1 MDANTFEKRWLTAE
15 KRYKEL
21 VEIHRKGTSKNNEY
35 MRCFELER
43 RLFESDRRFTPKMN
57 GIPIDFVRHRE
68 KAMLLHKVWKRYRGL
83 YVILYQRFYNRHYK
97 NQTKTRYVDDEKDI
111 NELNRLADFEVIPL
125 MNELIEIVNSTLKDE
140 FKIQVKI

>member
-1 MDANTFEKRWLTAE
+1 MDANTYEKRWLTAQ

-35 MRCFELER
+35 MRCFEIER
-43 RLFESDRRFTPKMN
+43 RRFETDRRFTPKMN
-57 GIPIDFVRHRE
+57 GTPIDVVRHRE
-68 KAMLLHKVWKRYRGL
+68 KAMMLHKAWKRYRYL
-83 YVILYQRFYNRHYK
+83 YEILRLRFRHEA
-97 NQTKTRYVDDEKDI
+97 KTRYVDDEKDI

-140 FKIQVKI
+140 FKIQVNI

>member
-35 MRCFELER
+35 MRCFEIER
-43 RLFESDRRFTPKMN
+43 RRFESDRRNTPKMN
-57 GIPIDFVRHRE
+57 GTPIYTPLHRE
-68 KAMLLHKVWKRYRGL
+68 KAMMLYKAWKRYRDL
-83 YVILYQRFYNRHYK
+83 YELIYMRFYK
-97 NQTKTRYVDDEKDI
+97 KQTKTRYADDEKDI
-111 NELNRLADFEVIPL
+111 NELNRLTDVEVIPL
-125 MNELIEIVNSTLKDE
+125 MKELIEIVNSTLKEE